1 MLHSEPNDEIRA
13 TATLYSLGALDSGE
27 AAEFENHLAVCS
39 ECEAHVRSS
48 DEAFRLSQLALCDLA
63 DPSPNEVPESLLRD
77 IVDLQNHSSADRPAS
92 SIPGDF
98 RASPFSNTPIRADR
112 HGKA

>member
-1 MLHSEPNDEIRA
+1 MMMTCREVRDFLAEYA
-13 TATLYSLGALDSGE
+13 SGGLSISDRRD
-27 AAEFENHLAVCS
+27 FENHLAVCS

-77 IVDLQNHSSADRPAS
+77 IVDLQNQPDADRPAS
-92 SIPGDF
+92 VAPAFG
-98 RASPFSNTPIRADR
+98 ASPFSNTPIRADR
-112 HGKA
+112 HGKV